1 MGGYAPE
8 YVQKRL
14 KLSAVLLLGLGLTGL
29 QAQTMYVKESSGTET
44 AYTLSTIQKMSF
56 SSGNL
61 TITKTDNSSGVY
73 ALSYLR
79 YLNFSDISTDLQ
91 EDLSVQNQMLKVYP
105 NPVGDILNID
115 LTGMSEAEGTL
126 SILNFEGKTVL
137 SRQVNNE
144 GVLSLDI
151 SSLPTGIYLCRYSNA
166 TEIKTVK
173 IIKQ

>member
-1 MGGYAPE
+1 MRH
-8 YVQKRL
+8 KRL
-14 KLSAVLLLGLGLTGL
+14 KLGAVLLLGLGLTGL
-29 QAQTMYVKESSGTET
+29 KAQTMYVKESSGTQT
-44 AYTLSTIQKMSF
+44 AYTLSNIQKMSF

-61 TITKTDNSSGVY
+61 TVTKTDNSSGVY
-73 ALSYLR
+73 ALSDLR

-91 EDLSVQNQMLKVYP
+91 EDLSVQSQMLKVYP
-105 NPVGDILNID
+105 NPVGDILNIN
-115 LTGMSEAEGTL
+115 LTGMSETEGTL

-166 TEIKTVK
+166 IEIKTVK

>member
-1 MGGYAPE
+1 MRH
-8 YVQKRL
+8 KRL

-29 QAQTMYVKESSGTET
+29 QAQTMYVKESSGTQT
-44 AYTLSTIQKMSF
+44 AYPLSNIQKMSF

-61 TITKTDNSSGVY
+61 TVTKTDNSSGVF
-73 ALSYLR
+73 ALSDLR
-79 YLNFSDISTDLQ
+79 YLNFSDITTDLQ
-91 EDLSVQNQMLKVYP
+91 EALSVKSQQLKVYP
-105 NPVGDILNID
+105 NPVGDILNIN
-115 LTGMSEAEGTL
+115 LTGMSETEGTL

-144 GVLSLDI
+144 VVLSLDI
-151 SSLPTGIYLCRYSNA
+151 SHLPTGIYLCRYSNA

>member
-1 MGGYAPE
+1 MRH
-8 YVQKRL
+8 KKL

-29 QAQTMYVKESSGTET
+29 QAQTMYVNESSGTQT
-44 AYTLSTIQKMSF
+44 AYTLSNIQKMSF

-61 TITKTDNSSGVY
+61 TVTKTDNSSGVY
-73 ALSYLR
+73 ALSDLR
-79 YLNFSDISTDLQ
+79 YLNFSDVPTDLQ
-91 EDLSVQNQMLKVYP
+91 EDLSVQSQMLKVYP

-115 LTGMSEAEGTL
+115 LAGMSEAKGTL

-137 SRQVNNE
+137 SRQANNE

-151 SSLPTGIYLCRYSNA
+151 SSLPTGIYLCRYVST